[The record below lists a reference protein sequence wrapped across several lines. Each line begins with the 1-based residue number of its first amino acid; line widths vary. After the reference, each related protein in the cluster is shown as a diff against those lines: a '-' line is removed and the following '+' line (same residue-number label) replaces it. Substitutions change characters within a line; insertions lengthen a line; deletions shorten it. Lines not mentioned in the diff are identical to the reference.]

1 MIRCNKDLVELRGTG
16 AEIMADWGML
26 TVALYRLIVKKGV
39 PMEVANKKFVDLLF
53 TSVGAATEM
62 INKEDSE

>member
-1 MIRCNKDLVELRGTG
+1 MIRCNKGQVEISGTG
-16 AEIMADWGML
+16 AEIMADWGTL
-26 TVALYRLIVKKGV
+26 TAALYRLIVKKGV